1 MRKGDLV
8 RVRMSPAS
16 HHRGPMALRP
26 TTPAERA
33 QWYDGFHK
41 RVAEGN
47 TSLHPFGELPGT
59 GTLPPEHTWL
69 ELDPCAVYQV
79 LRGRA
84 PPPPSFHGL
93 YALLLCFKSGRL
105 VWVRR
110 QFIEPIPE

>member
-26 TTPAERA
+26 TTPDERA
-33 QWYDGFHK
+33 QWYDGFYK

-47 TSLHPFGELPGT
+47 ISLHPFGELPAK
-59 GTLPPEHTWL
+59 LPPEHTWL
-69 ELDPCAVYQV
+69 QLDPGAVYQV

-84 PPPPSFHGL
+84 QPPPSFHGL
-93 YALLLCFKSGRL
+93 YALLLCFKSGRP